1 VIERSQALAAL
12 SRSEFDIVVV
22 GGGITGAGV
31 ALDAAS
37 RGYSVA
43 LLERADFA
51 SGTSSRSSKLVH
63 GGLRYLQNFDLGL
76 VREALLERQL
86 MVALAPHLV
95 RPLPLVVPAFEGA
108 RPDRLLGVGLNLYDV
123 MSVDRDR
130 LRTGRSAIGRG
141 RRARAERGM
150 PVEDELPMRLEENTL
165 TGTGESW
172 SPERHR
178 TISGEEVLELLPALA
193 AREPTSGYLF
203 YDCQTDDVRLVLTVL
218 GEAERFGAVCAN
230 RMEVTGL
237 LERDGLTL
245 GVRATDSETGELFE
259 VRAANV
265 VNATGVWADRLRP
278 QELHDEAELP
288 RIRPSRGTHVTL
300 RHEDLPLVGG
310 AIVPAGAG
318 RTIFALPWLGRTL
331 IGTTDNDYEGP
342 LEHVAPAAED
352 VDYLLTAVNEFFAST
367 LTPADLT
374 GAYAGVRP
382 LISTGDPKKSVDI
395 SRKAELYETSSG
407 MITITGGKLT
417 TWRRMAKLAVDRLVE
432 REARKAPCRTHEI
445 PLGQAIAAEELPRV
459 EGVGEESYQALA
471 ARYGHGAKEALALAA
486 ERGELAQP
494 IVDGLPDLLAEV
506 ALAAR
511 REQARSIGDVLLRR
525 TRLGLLA
532 ANDLLPDRAG
542 EASAAVR
549 RVADVLAREL
559 GWSAERA
566 AEEIR
571 RFAQEARAEGSLDHG
586 GGEGGSVAQREGA
599 SVGLSVAQRQG
610 AAGGPS
616 PQQEAGAAQGSA
628 RAEDAA
634 RSSAPEARTEE
645 IESA

>member
-1 VIERSQALAAL
+1 MIERSQALASL
-12 SRSEFDIVVV
+12 SQDEFDVAVV

-31 ALDAAS
+31 ALDAAT

-86 MVALAPHLV
+86 MVTLAPHLV

-108 RPDRLLGVGLNLYDV
+108 RPDRLVGVGLNLYDV

-130 LRTGRSAIGRG
+130 LRARRG
-141 RRARAERGM
+141 RRSRGRAQGKRPGDRTAPGGRPPDDRSLAR
-150 PVEDELPMRLEENTL
+150 
-165 TGTGESW
+165 ESW

-178 TISGEEVLELLPALA
+178 VISGEEVVELLPALA

-230 RMEVTGL
+230 RVDVAGL
-237 LERDGLTL
+237 LVRDGRTY
-245 GVRATDSETGELFE
+245 GVRALDGESGESFE
-259 VRAANV
+259 VHAANV
-265 VNATGVWADRLRP
+265 VNATGVWADELRP
-278 QELHDEAELP
+278 DELHDEAELP

-300 RHEDLPLVGG
+300 SREALPLNGG

-318 RTIFALPWLGRTL
+318 RTIFALPWLGHAL
-331 IGTTDNDYEGP
+331 VGTTDNDYEGP
-342 LEHVAPAAED
+342 LDHVKPSGED
-352 VDYLLTAVNEFFAST
+352 IGYLLDAVNEFFGSA
-367 LTPADLT
+367 LGPADLT
-374 GAYAGVRP
+374 GAFAGVRP

-417 TWRRMAKLAVDRLVE
+417 TWRRMAKMTVDRLVE
-432 REARKAPCRTHEI
+432 RDARDAPCRTQEI
-445 PLGQAIAAEELPRV
+445 PLGQAISVEELPLV
-459 EGVGEESYQALA
+459 EGVPAKSYQALA
-471 ARYGHGAKEALALAA
+471 SRYGYSAHQVLALAA

-494 IVDGLPDLLAEV
+494 IVPGLPDLLAEV

-532 ANDLLPDRAG
+532 ARELVGEQSAG
-542 EASAAVR
+542 APGGPVE
-549 RVADVLAREL
+549 RVGDILAREL
-559 GWSAERA
+559 GWSPERRA
-566 AEEIR
+566 LELR
-571 RFAQEARAEGSLDHG
+571 RFAEEAAAEGI
-586 GGEGGSVAQREGA
+586 VGA
-599 SVGLSVAQRQG
+599 GAPAENLG
-610 AAGGPS
+610 AAVK
-616 PQQEAGAAQGSA
+616 EA
-628 RAEDAA
+628 
-634 RSSAPEARTEE
+634 SAPQP
-645 IESA
+645 